1 MRPTFRIFTE
11 YRLRLGNAQTSLAL
25 HSTFTIF
32 APVDILDN
40 DIKFVAGVGEARA
53 KLLERELGIRTLG
66 DMLSHYPFRYIDR
79 TRVYRISEITD
90 AAGLSYVQ
98 FRARITGVAYAG
110 TGRKRRFT
118 AFAQDPTGQAE
129 LVWFQGVKWIEK
141 RIEVGREYL
150 VFGRPS
156 FYRGELSVAH
166 PELETM
172 EQALSRKAESGMQG
186 IYPSTEKLGNVLG
199 AKGMYQIICNAWT
212 LVKDRIADP
221 LPEAV
226 RTRYGLIGLRDAIYN
241 IHFPQSQEALRQAQ
255 YRLKFDEL
263 LGVQLNIQQR
273 RTERLAKSNGFLF
286 TRVGGVF
293 NTFYTE
299 KLPFPLTGAQK
310 RVIREI
316 RRDTVTGFQ
325 MNRLLQGD
333 VGSGKT
339 LVALMSMLLA
349 VDNGFQACMMA
360 PTEIL
365 ARQHYATVC
374 KMLDGMDV
382 KVAVLTG
389 ASKARERRASLEGIA
404 SGEVDILIG
413 THALIEDRVQF
424 SNLGFVVIDE
434 QHRFGVEQRARL
446 WTKNLQPPHILVMT
460 ATPIPRTLAMTAYAD
475 LDTSVIDELPPGRTP
490 VTTVAIPDTRRTDII
505 DRVRHA
511 CMTEGRQAY
520 WVCTLIEES
529 ELLEAQAA
537 EATWEELKLALPELN
552 VGLVHG
558 RMKPAEKQAVM
569 ASFKQGELH
578 LLVATTVIE
587 VGVDVPNASLMI
599 IENPE
604 RLGLAQLH
612 QLRGRVGR
620 GAVASH
626 CVLLYKTPLSKTAQ
640 IRLQVLR
647 DSNDGFVIAQKDL
660 EIRGPGE
667 LLGTR
672 QTGNA
677 EFKVADLLRDQAM
690 IPEVQRLARHIHERY
705 PQQAKALIERW
716 MPETERYSNA

>member
-1 MRPTFRIFTE
+1 MPEQGANAASRPSR
-11 YRLRLGNAQTSLAL
+11 
-25 HSTFTIF
+25 
-32 APVDILDN
+32 
-40 DIKFVAGVGEARA
+40 
-53 KLLERELGIRTLG
+53 RT
-66 DMLSHYPFRYIDR
+66 PRDR
-79 TRVYRISEITD
+79 PSWC
-90 AAGLSYVQ
+90 G
-98 FRARITGVAYAG
+98 FRAI
-110 TGRKRRFT
+110 
-118 AFAQDPTGQAE
+118 
-129 LVWFQGVKWIEK
+129 KWIEK

-460 ATPIPRTLAMTAYAD
+460 ATPIPRTLAMTLYGD
-475 LDTSVIDELPPGRTP
+475 LDVSVIDELPPGRRPIKTFHY
-490 VTTVAIPDTRRTDII
+490 TDAARLKLFGFMRQEI
-505 DRVRHA
+505 A
-511 CMTEGRQAY
+511 KGRQVY
-520 WVCTLIEES
+520 VVYPLIKES
-529 ELLEAQAA
+529 EAMDYKDLTDGYEAISRDFP
-537 EATWEELKLALPELN
+537 LPQY
-552 VGLVHG
+552 VTAICHG
-558 RMKPAEKQAVM
+558 KMKPADKEESMRQ
-569 ASFKQGELH
+569 FKQGEAH
-578 LLVATTVIE
+578 ILVATSVIE
-587 VGVDVPNASLMI
+587 VGVDVPNATVMV
-599 IENPE
+599 IESAE
-604 RLGLAQLH
+604 RFGLSQLH

-620 GAVASH
+620 GGEQSY
-626 CVLLYKTPLSKTAQ
+626 CILMSGEKLSRESRA
-640 IRLQVLR
+640 RLEAMCET
-647 DSNDGFVIAQKDL
+647 NDGF
-660 EIRGPGE
+660 
-667 LLGTR
+667 
-672 QTGNA
+672 
-677 EFKVADLLRDQAM
+677 
-690 IPEVQRLARHIHERY
+690 RLAELDLKLRGAGDINGTLQSGMAFDLKIASPTADVQILTVSREAAAEILAADPALAH
-705 PQQAKALIERW
+705 PQNRGLEALRR
-716 MPETERYSNA
+716 RYSGREEIDFSRIS